1 MKTKVFYLSLALL
14 FTPLFDAFSSCSK
27 DGNAIMKNQESKQKA
42 KFEYEEQSVVLLDV
56 KSKRKENRSMR
67 HYSKKL
73 SDGSDKGLLTF
84 MSPNDIKGS
93 AVLNWRD
100 NSSDDQW
107 VYLPALKKLQRIASG
122 SKRKYFMGTDFT
134 YADLDGEVLKNHNYK
149 CERLETC
156 PGLKKKCYVITA
168 SPKTNDIK
176 RTTGYTKR
184 QLWVEEERL
193 ITHKIKYFNLKGKAF
208 KEAEYLKWIKS
219 GSVWRPN
226 LAVMSRENK
235 HKTYIKIN
243 KRKLNEKID
252 DQVFSKRFVEKE
264 MHIK

>member
-1 MKTKVFYLSLALL
+1 MMTKVPCLLMAMAL
-14 FTPLFDAFSSCSK
+14 FTSFSAFASCSK
-27 DGNAIMKNQESKQKA
+27 DGNVIMSKMEKKQKA

-56 KSKRKENRSMR
+56 KSKIKENRSMR
-67 HYSKKL
+67 HYAQKL
-73 SDGSDKGLLTF
+73 DDGNEKGLLSF
-84 MSPNDIKGS
+84 MSPSDIKGS
-93 AVLNWRD
+93 AVLNWR
-100 NSSDDQW
+100 SKSGEDQW

-134 YADLDGEVLKNHNYK
+134 FADLDGEVLKNHNYK
-149 CERLETC
+149 CERVETC
-156 PGLKKKCYVITA
+156 PGIKKKCFVITA
-168 SPKTNDIK
+168 LPKSTEVK

-193 ITHKIKYFNLKGKAF
+193 VTHKVQYYNLKGKAF
-208 KEAEYLKWIKS
+208 KVAEYLKWVKI
-219 GSVWRPN
+219 GTVWRPN

-235 HKTYIKIN
+235 HKTYIKVN

>member
-1 MKTKVFYLSLALL
+1 MEK
-14 FTPLFDAFSSCSK
+14 
-27 DGNAIMKNQESKQKA
+27 KQKV
-42 KFEYEEQSVVLLDV
+42 KYEYEEQSVVLLDV
-56 KSKRKENRSMR
+56 KTKRKENRSMK
-67 HYSKKL
+67 HYAQKL
-73 SDGSDKGLLTF
+73 PDGSDKGLLSF

-93 AVLNWRD
+93 AVLNWR
-100 NSSDDQW
+100 NKSGDDQW
-107 VYLPALKKLQRIASG
+107 IYLPALKKLQRIASG

-134 YADLDGEVLKNHNYK
+134 FADLDGEVLRNYNYK
-149 CERLETC
+149 CERTETC
-156 PGLKKKCYVITA
+156 PGLKKKCFVIT
-168 SPKTNDIK
+168 SLPKSDEIK

-184 QLWVEEERL
+184 ILWVEEQRL
-193 ITHKIKYFNLKGKAF
+193 ISHKVQYFNLKGKAF
-208 KEAEYLKWIKS
+208 KAAEYLKWEKI

-226 LAVMSRENK
+226 LAIMSRENK

>member
-1 MKTKVFYLSLALL
+1 MKTKVFYFLIAVIL
-14 FTPLFDAFSSCSK
+14 TPINILFSSCSQ
-27 DGNAIMKNQESKQKA
+27 DGNTIMKQQEVKQKA

-67 HYSKKL
+67 HYAQKL
-73 SDGSDKGLLTF
+73 ADGSDKGLLTF
-84 MSPNDIKGS
+84 MSPTDIKGS
-93 AVLNWRD
+93 AVLNWRN

-134 YADLDGEVLKNHNYK
+134 FADLDGEVLKNNNYK
-149 CERLETC
+149 CQRLETC
-156 PGLKKKCYVITA
+156 PGVKKKCYVI
-168 SPKTNDIK
+168 SSLPKSNDVK

-184 QLWVEEERL
+184 ILWVEQERL

-208 KEAEYLKWIKS
+208 KEAEYLKWVKA